1 MKKFLFAITL
11 TLPLAA
17 QVYTPPSG
25 GNTTR
30 PSGGGN
36 DTVIRSKPTPASSN
50 NTKTYGNELPFYNP
64 AGETISWNGST
75 WAASDNRFFEARFQ
89 KYLNEPEENSD
100 AAKMYRETIEEILA
114 FMSPH
119 RKGGPSFRDAVA
131 LLPRASS
138 YPGDARLCD
147 SLTNA
152 IYTAMLA
159 KKDVRG
165 TKDLMDAIEK
175 EKVRVIG
182 EADWKAKTDR
192 DISVGDS
199 QPATS
204 GGGGGNGNNNKNK
217 TNSEATQTGR
227 GVQSLDYV
235 NKVKRIA
242 EIEALKKAHQLK
254 TEIKTELAKM
264 QYQALMVQFFLQRRF
279 EHVVMASRF
288 YNQIWNDGD
297 GTLYLDDKSDLDKM
311 FTESLGVSPTVS
323 TLDSLA
329 NEAMHDVNKGVE
341 AFLFLVE
348 QDELESASKRLSESY
363 MIGEFMPSINTLA
376 REKKRKVLEFVR
388 GSYVLLNA
396 IESKDYHT
404 AEAQIK
410 ILKGQA
416 NDFDA
421 TKATTAIAAYT
432 RASNMSITMAK
443 SHLAAGDVEKA
454 REEIQKAVEIWPQ
467 NPKLAEFDRLVDAGG
482 SMIKLRNDFD
492 RLFAEKNY
500 REVFKRQHELAPSIQ
515 NDAPRQEKFRQ
526 VIENIGTIEL
536 AIKGSEE
543 LGRLGQRY
551 AAWEKLKP
559 IYDRFPDDPNLNQ
572 VMTTMQGRASEFT
585 TALDRASSLEENG
598 NIGSS
603 LSWFYRAKHLHPGST
618 MAADGIKRVVDRA
631 LNIN

>member
-1 MKKFLFAITL
+1 MKKILLSLSL
-11 TLPLAA
+11 TLPLAS

-25 GNTTR
+25 GSSSR

-36 DTVIRSKPTPASSN
+36 DTVVRSKPQPGPSN
-50 NTKTYGNELPFYNP
+50 NKTFGNELPFYNP

-89 KYLNEPEENSD
+89 KYLNEPEESSEE
-100 AAKMYRETIEEILA
+100 AKKYRATIEEILA
-114 FMSPH
+114 MMSPH
-119 RKGGPSFRDAVA
+119 RKGGPVFRDAVA

-147 SLTNA
+147 SLSNA

-165 TKDLMDAIEK
+165 TKELITAMEK
-175 EKVRVIG
+175 EKKRVIG

-192 DISVGDS
+192 DIVLGDS
-199 QPATS
+199 KAV
-204 GGGGGNGNNNKNK
+204 GGGSGGGNGKDKGGNNGD
-217 TNSEATQTGR
+217 ATQTGR
-227 GVQSLDYV
+227 GVNSLDYV

-242 EIEALKKAHQLK
+242 EIEALKKGHQLK

-288 YNQIWNDGD
+288 YNQIWSDGD

-341 AFLFLVE
+341 AFIFLVE

-376 REKKRKVLEFVR
+376 RTKKRKVLEFVR
-388 GSYVLLNA
+388 ESYALLNA
-396 IESKDYHT
+396 IESKDFAT
-404 AEAQIK
+404 ATTQIK
-410 ILKGQA
+410 VLQSQA
-416 NDFDA
+416 KDFDA
-421 TKATTAIAAYT
+421 TKAQAAVFSLS
-432 RASNMSITMAK
+432 RASDMSIMMANN
-443 SHLAAGDVEKA
+443 HLDAGDVEKA
-454 REEIQKAVEIWPQ
+454 REEIQKAMEVWPQ

-482 SMIKLRNDFD
+482 SMIQLRNDFD

-500 REVFKRQHELAPSIQ
+500 REVFKRQHELAPSIK
-515 NDAPRQEKFRQ
+515 NDSDRQEKFRQ

-536 AIKGSEE
+536 AIKGSQE
-543 LGRLGQRY
+543 LGRLGQHY

-572 VMTTMQGRASEFT
+572 VMTQMQGKASAFT
-585 TALDRASSLEENG
+585 NALDRANSLEENG

-603 LSWFYRAKHLHPGST
+603 LSWFYRAKDLHPGST
-618 MAADGIKRVVDRA
+618 KADEGIKRLVDRA
-631 LNIN
+631 LNLN